1 MAFHDVFP
9 ARTGRPSVEQEGAD
23 LVDHTGALANQP
35 FANPMQRLQI
45 ELLDRF
51 DGDTDRRDR
60 RQSN

>member
-1 MAFHDVFP
+1 MMFSPLGQAP
-9 ARTGRPSVEQEGAD
+9 PSVEQEGAD